1 MEFIVTDDWKSAYPG
16 AHAGVLVMKNAANPM
31 PHPELD
37 SVKEKLVEDL
47 RARFAGQDRATLK
60 ALPAIQ
66 AYDAYYKRFNKTYH
80 VLLQLESIVF
90 KGRTLPSVAGLVE
103 TMFMAEVKNL
113 LLTAGHDLDAL
124 RLPLVLDVAPDNSDV
139 TPNRHYTLLR
149 GDDQALKAGDMFIA
163 DGEGVIS
170 SILYGP
176 DQRTQIRE
184 STTNAIFTV
193 YAPAGIAAEAVDG
206 HLQDIE
212 GYVRLL
218 APGARVELKRV
229 YGDD

>member
-1 MEFIVTDDWKSAYPG
+1 MEFIVTDGWKSAYPG
-16 AHAGVLVMKNAANPM
+16 AHAGVLVMKNAVNPAL
-31 PHPELD
+31 HRELEG
-37 SVKEKLVEDL
+37 VKEKLVEDL
-47 RARFAGQDRATLK
+47 RARFAGQDRAALK
-60 ALPAIQ
+60 ALPVMQ

-103 TMFMAEVKNL
+103 AMFMAELKNL

-124 RLPLVLDVAPDNSDV
+124 RLPLVLDVASDSSND
-139 TPNRHYTLLR
+139 TAYRHYTLLR

-193 YAPAGIAAEAVDG
+193 YAPAGIAAEAVEG

-212 GYVRLL
+212 GYVRLF
-218 APGARVELKRV
+218 APGATVQMLKV
-229 YGDD
+229 FGSE